1 MFLDLRFLLEILL
14 RWLGPPATAAE
25 RGRRAPAAGPGRTLH
40 PGDRSSLSLPRRNRD
55 HEA

>member
-14 RWLGPPATAAE
+14 RWMGRPATAAE
-25 RGRRAPAAGPGRTLH
+25 RDRRARAAGPGSTLH
-40 PGDRSSLSLPRRNRD
+40 PGDGSSLPLPRRNRD